1 MTEGEWLA
9 GDDVDEMLD
18 YLKSE
23 AKVVRSPKGRRK
35 MRLFACGCCR
45 QVWQLVEDPRSRR
58 LVELSEQFADGLAAP
73 LELAEAERAAGSAKV
88 DADVASAGLPAMNHV
103 RRAAAAISAALHT
116 ADKEAYKAARLA
128 SGCALCSVGGMWCIA
143 VPNPAWDAHEKRQ
156 TDLLHDLFGNPF
168 RPLSVSAGW
177 QTPQVVALARAA
189 YDQRDL
195 PAGALNASRLAVLA
209 DALEEAGCTDPDLLN
224 HLRGPGPHYRGCWAI
239 DLLLGKR

>member
-1 MTEGEWLA
+1 VTEGEWLA

-45 QVWQLVEDPRSRR
+45 QVWQLIEDTRSRR

-73 LELAEAERAAGSAKV
+73 LELAEAEGPAGSAKV
-88 DADVASAGLPAMNHV
+88 DADLASAGLPAMNHV

-156 TDLLHDLFGNPF
+156 AALLHDLCGNPF
-168 RPLSVSAGW
+168 QPLSDSAGW
-177 QTPQVVALARAA
+177 QTPAAVSLARAA

-195 PAGALNASRLAVLA
+195 PTGTLDSSRLAVLA
-209 DALEEAGCTDPDLLN
+209 DALEEAGCTDPDLLS
-224 HLRGPGPHYRGCWAI
+224 HLRQPGPHYRGCWAV
-239 DLLLGKR
+239 DLILQKA